1 MSIRQYVGKTF
12 EVVLVPG
19 ATNQILLF
27 IDWLDSN
34 QQVTGPLDGSVY
46 SSFDCQ
52 ASAVPTEKEPR
63 PTPVL
68 TFTAVNL
75 PGVVRAG
82 EVSPHPGAFL
92 LQLDATQSAAIQ
104 DSWIKHGIIDLFG
117 TTPTGQRDY
126 LALGNFTTSMAATRN
141 FA

>member
-27 IDWLDSN
+27 VDWLDSN
-34 QQVTGPLDGSVY
+34 QQVVGPLDGSIY
-46 SSFDCQ
+46 SSFACQ
-52 ASAVPTEKEPR
+52 ASAVPTKETPR

-68 TFTAVNL
+68 NFTAINV
-75 PGVVRAG
+75 PGVIPEGDV
-82 EVSPHPGAFL
+82 EVHPGAFL
-92 LQLDATQSAAIQ
+92 LQLDPTESAKIQ

-117 TTPTGQRDY
+117 TTNAGQRDY
-126 LALGNFTTSMAATRN
+126 LALGNFTTSMAATRD
-141 FA
+141 FV